1 MANKMKATD
10 FLRLNPKATFAE
22 FFAATGKSNQTYSQT
37 RYILGLSTK
46 RKAKPKK
53 KPEILEVTGTKEPS
67 QQSLLYKRLASM
79 ENEMRGLRTVI
90 SYLEHQ
96 LGLKQSAAQL

>member
-1 MANKMKATD
+1 MADKMKAID
-10 FLRLNPKATFAE
+10 FLKLKPQATYDE
-22 FFAATGKSNQTYSQT
+22 FFAATGKGKQTYSQT
-37 RYILGLSTK
+37 RYVLGLSIK
-46 RKAKPKK
+46 RKAKPKT